1 MKNKMKDKTL
11 DNILDYVIEKRDINI
26 IKEILENKK
35 QKMMITDDKMEILK
49 FVNKSISSRKKN
61 EEKKMIRDLI
71 LLTGDIDYI
80 KQCEISGLD
89 DWQLDWFDKERIRN
103 YTSQNQVQMP
113 EGMTFGIEIETEGE
127 RSIKLQKWK
136 KAFKNSWNDDF
147 DTSLDK
153 GIEVSSPKFKTGEKE
168 NQKSSKE
175 IKSMCAI
182 IEGFSQKTTKRCG
195 GHIHIGADYFNDIQD
210 WKNFIEMYANT
221 ESLLFTI
228 TNADGQIPRSSIN
241 KYAPPIARKIDTI
254 KGELSRAKSIDEFL
268 KIMKKVQP
276 TIAEFYHLRD
286 NNAYASNNNN
296 NNNDNNYNVA
306 RNKCSA
312 INFLNVG
319 LKNKNTIEF
328 RIPNGTINPNIW
340 IDNINLFGGLM
351 RTSKK
356 LTAIQKKDK
365 SQLTEKDREMLENFE
380 ILKQTVN
387 ERQKLSCLLNL
398 TVEEETKKRFLER
411 YVVNNKLIMLSD
423 SSRKV
428 YKKMYSGRI
437 DLDED
442 EER

>member
-1 MKNKMKDKTL
+1 MKNKRKDKTL
-11 DNILDYVIEKRDINI
+11 DNILDYILEKKDINV

-35 QKMMITDDKMEILK
+35 QKMTITNDRIDILN
-49 FVNKSISSRKKN
+49 FVNKSINSRKKY

-80 KQCEISGLD
+80 KQCEHELD
-89 DWQLDWFDKERIRN
+89 DWQLDSFDKERISQ
-103 YTSQNQVQMP
+103 YTTRNQVDLP

-127 RSIKLQKWK
+127 RSIKLQRWK
-136 KAFKNSWNDDF
+136 KAFKDLWNDDF
-147 DTSLDK
+147 DTSLDN

-168 NQKSSKE
+168 NPESSKE

-182 IEGFSQKTTKRCG
+182 IEGFSQKITKRCG
-195 GHIHIGADYFNDIQD
+195 GHIHIGADYFNDVQD
-210 WKNFIEMYANT
+210 WKNFIEMYGNT

-228 TNADGQIPRSSIN
+228 TNADGEIPRSAIN
-241 KYAPPIARKIDTI
+241 KYAPPIAEKIDTI
-254 KGELSRAKSIDEFL
+254 KGELSKAKSIDEFL
-268 KIMKKVQP
+268 RIIKKVQP

-286 NNAYASNNNN
+286 NTTDTS
-296 NNNDNNYNVA
+296 NDNKAA

-319 LKNKNTIEF
+319 SKNKNTIEF

-351 RTSKK
+351 KASKE

-365 SQLTEKDREMLENFE
+365 SQLTEKDRKILENFKN
-380 ILKQTVN
+380 LKQTID
-387 ERQKLSCLLNL
+387 ESQKLNSLLNL
-398 TVEEETKKRFLER
+398 TVDEKTKKRFLER
-411 YVVNNKLIMLSD
+411 YVANKKLIMLSD

-428 YKKMYSGRI
+428 YKKMYNGI
-437 DLDED
+437 IELD